1 MDIDIDVKDI
11 DGTHQIGAQ
20 TEKKRRPITVEFAK
34 YSEKRK
40 IFGSKKKLKSKN
52 LSITESLTK
61 LRIIRFRA
69 ARDEYGF
76 RNVSIFDGKILY
88 TTDDTPDSKPTVYY
102 Q

>member
-20 TEKKRRPITVEFAK
+20 TEKIRRPITVEFAK

-69 ARDEYGF
+69 TRDEYGF
-76 RNVSIFDGKILY
+76 RNVSIFDGKIL
-88 TTDDTPDSKPTVYY
+88 
-102 Q
+102 